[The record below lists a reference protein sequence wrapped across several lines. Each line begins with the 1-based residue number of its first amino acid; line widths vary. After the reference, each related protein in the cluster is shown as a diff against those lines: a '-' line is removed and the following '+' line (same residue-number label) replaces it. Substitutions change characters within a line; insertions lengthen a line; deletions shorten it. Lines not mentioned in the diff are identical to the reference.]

1 MSISSHLVSSQLAS
15 SLLDLFLQATK
26 DPFAP
31 PSNIL
36 HEVREC
42 VAFMPSVRSS
52 LLLFCMIISAD
63 EDHDGAQDK
72 MQTKIKVDHNGT
84 NTWLA
89 PSILKSSCKI
99 NVRYFPFDEQVR
111 FRITANDLYFLR
123 QLIL

>member
-1 MSISSHLVSSQLAS
+1 
-15 SLLDLFLQATK
+15 
-26 DPFAP
+26 
-31 PSNIL
+31 
-36 HEVREC
+36 
-42 VAFMPSVRSS
+42 
-52 LLLFCMIISAD
+52 MIISAD